1 MILQK
6 FVNFLKLDRPVY
18 YYLFLY
24 VVVILLTY
32 INNAFYYQSV
42 KSKEDKNIRNYIQE
56 VSHYS
61 SDCVKLTNGNIEK
74 CTTNTK
80 EFAKHTSDY
89 YGHRVVISGEKV
101 IDNRRYGEKVIDD
114 IIYPEERK
122 SNTKISELP
131 SIDATI
137 EVTRNSIPVIWKS
150 VVRSA
155 TLSIGDIV
163 ERIQRGDSSEKI
175 EDFIWNTLRWRSA
188 PYLSFLALIF
198 LVSFLMRDSI
208 IRQME
213 LINELEELEEEE
225 LEEIEE
231 KFEGKHDD
239 R

>member
-6 FVNFLKLDRPVY
+6 FVNFLKLDRPVH
-18 YYLFLY
+18 YYLFLI
-24 VVVILLTY
+24 VVVISLTY
-32 INNAFYYQSV
+32 INNLFYYQSV
-42 KSKEDKNIRNYIQE
+42 KSKEDKNIRNYIQD
-56 VSHYS
+56 VSRYS

-74 CTTNTK
+74 CTTYTK
-80 EFAKHTSDY
+80 EFAKHSSDY
-89 YGHRVVISGEKV
+89 YGHRVVISGEEV
-101 IDNRRYGEKVIDD
+101 IDNRK
-114 IIYPEERK
+114 YPEKRK

-131 SIDATI
+131 SIGTSI

-150 VVRSA
+150 VEKSA
-155 TLSIGDIV
+155 TLSIFDIV
-163 ERIQRGDSSEKI
+163 EKIQKGDSSEKI
-175 EDFIWNTLRWRSA
+175 KDFIWNTLRWRSA
-188 PYLSFLALIF
+188 PFVSFFALIF

-231 KFEGKHDD
+231 NFDGKHDD

>member
-6 FVNFLKLDRPVY
+6 FVNFLKLDRPVH
-18 YYLFLY
+18 YYLFLI

-32 INNAFYYQSV
+32 INNLFYYQSV
-42 KSKEDKNIRNYIQE
+42 KSKEDKNIRNYIQD
-56 VSHYS
+56 VSRYS

-74 CTTNTK
+74 CTTYTK

-89 YGHRVVISGEKV
+89 YGHRVVISGEEV
-101 IDNRRYGEKVIDD
+101 IDNRK
-114 IIYPEERK
+114 YPEKRK

-131 SIDATI
+131 SIDASI

-150 VVRSA
+150 VVKSA
-155 TLSIGDIV
+155 TLSICDIV
-163 ERIQRGDSSEKI
+163 EKIQRGDSSEKI
-175 EDFIWNTLRWRSA
+175 KDFIWNTLRWRSA
-188 PYLSFLALIF
+188 PFVSFFALIF

-231 KFEGKHDD
+231 NFDGKHDD

>member
-6 FVNFLKLDRPVY
+6 FVNFLKLDRPVH
-18 YYLFLY
+18 YYLFLI
-24 VVVILLTY
+24 VVVISLTY
-32 INNAFYYQSV
+32 INNLFYYQSV
-42 KSKEDKNIRNYIQE
+42 KSKEDKNIRNYIQD
-56 VSHYS
+56 VSRYS

-74 CTTNTK
+74 CTTYTK
-80 EFAKHTSDY
+80 EFAKHSSDY
-89 YGHRVVISGEKV
+89 YGHRVVISGEEV
-101 IDNRRYGEKVIDD
+101 IDNRK
-114 IIYPEERK
+114 YPEKRK

-131 SIDATI
+131 SIGTSI

-150 VVRSA
+150 VVKSA
-155 TLSIGDIV
+155 TLSIFDIV
-163 ERIQRGDSSEKI
+163 EKIQKGDSSEKI
-175 EDFIWNTLRWRSA
+175 KDFIWNTLRWRSA
-188 PYLSFLALIF
+188 PFVSFFALIF

-231 KFEGKHDD
+231 NFDGKHDD

>member
-6 FVNFLKLDRPVY
+6 FVNFLKLDRPVH
-18 YYLFLY
+18 YYLFLI

-32 INNAFYYQSV
+32 INNLFYYQSV
-42 KSKEDKNIRNYIQE
+42 KSKEDKNIRNYIQD
-56 VSHYS
+56 VSRYS

-74 CTTNTK
+74 CTTYTK

-89 YGHRVVISGEKV
+89 YGHRVVISGEEV
-101 IDNRRYGEKVIDD
+101 IDNRK
-114 IIYPEERK
+114 YPEKRK

-131 SIDATI
+131 SIDTSI

-150 VVRSA
+150 VVKSA
-155 TLSIGDIV
+155 TLSICDIV
-163 ERIQRGDSSEKI
+163 EKIQRGDSSEKI
-175 EDFIWNTLRWRSA
+175 KDFIWNTLRWRSA
-188 PYLSFLALIF
+188 PFVSFFALIF

-213 LINELEELEEEE
+213 LINELEGLEEEE

-231 KFEGKHDD
+231 NFDGKHDD

>member
-6 FVNFLKLDRPVY
+6 FVNFLKLDRPVH
-18 YYLFLY
+18 YYLFLI

-32 INNAFYYQSV
+32 INNLFYYQSV
-42 KSKEDKNIRNYIQE
+42 KSKEDKNIRNYIQD
-56 VSHYS
+56 VSRYS

-74 CTTNTK
+74 CTTYTK

-89 YGHRVVISGEKV
+89 YGHRVVISGEEV
-101 IDNRRYGEKVIDD
+101 IDNRK
-114 IIYPEERK
+114 YPEKRK

-131 SIDATI
+131 SIDTSI

-150 VVRSA
+150 VVKSA
-155 TLSIGDIV
+155 TLSICDIV
-163 ERIQRGDSSEKI
+163 EKIQRGDSSEKI
-175 EDFIWNTLRWRSA
+175 KDFIWNTLRWRSA
-188 PYLSFLALIF
+188 PFVSFFALIF

-231 KFEGKHDD
+231 NFDGKHDD

>member
-42 KSKEDKNIRNYIQE
+42 KSKEDKNIRNYIQD
-56 VSHYS
+56 VSRYS

-101 IDNRRYGEKVIDD
+101 IDNRRY
-114 IIYPEERK
+114 PEERK
-122 SNTKISELP
+122 SNTKISELS
-131 SIDATI
+131 SIGASI
-137 EVTRNSIPVIWKS
+137 EVTRNSIPLIWKS
-150 VVRSA
+150 VIRSA

-231 KFEGKHDD
+231 NFDGKHDD

>member
-6 FVNFLKLDRPVY
+6 FVNFLKLDRPVH
-18 YYLFLY
+18 YYLFLI
-24 VVVILLTY
+24 VVVISLTY
-32 INNAFYYQSV
+32 INNLFYYQSV
-42 KSKEDKNIRNYIQE
+42 KSKEDKNIRNYIQD
-56 VSHYS
+56 VSRYS

-74 CTTNTK
+74 CTTYTK
-80 EFAKHTSDY
+80 EFAKHSSDY
-89 YGHRVVISGEKV
+89 YGHRVVISGEEV
-101 IDNRRYGEKVIDD
+101 IDNRK
-114 IIYPEERK
+114 YPEKRK

-131 SIDATI
+131 SIGTSI

-150 VVRSA
+150 VVKSA
-155 TLSIGDIV
+155 TLSIFDIV
-163 ERIQRGDSSEKI
+163 EKIQKGDSSEKI

-188 PYLSFLALIF
+188 PFVSFFALIF

-231 KFEGKHDD
+231 NFDGKHDD